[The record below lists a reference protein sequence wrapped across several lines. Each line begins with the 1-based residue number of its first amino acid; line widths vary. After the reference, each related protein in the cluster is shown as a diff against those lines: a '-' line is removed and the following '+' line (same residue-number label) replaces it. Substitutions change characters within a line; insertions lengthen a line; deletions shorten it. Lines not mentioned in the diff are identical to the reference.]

1 MDKVFCTIFT
11 PTYNRKELLKRV
23 YESLLIQ
30 TNNEFEWLIVD
41 DGSSDGTEEYI
52 NSIINENNKF
62 VIIYKKKENGGKH
75 RAINYGLDF
84 ANGEV
89 FAIVDS
95 DDYLTANAVEKIK
108 SWFKTIDGD
117 EKKFAGVAGQKGYS
131 VDAVIGTTFDGLYV
145 DARNNERRSKRITG
159 DKFEVYY
166 TEILKKN
173 KFPEFENEKFLTE
186 VIVWNRIANQNY
198 YLRWFNDII
207 CICEYLQNGLTD
219 NRKNLIERSPK
230 GYALNIKEQVKFGN
244 ISLKQKLGYYSFY
257 YSIRKKYKNIF
268 EVAME
273 IDANPIII
281 LVAYMIR
288 VLFIDGGKT

>member
-23 YESLLIQ
+23 YESLIIQ

-52 NSIINENNKF
+52 NSIINEHNKF

-75 RAINYGLDF
+75 RAINYGLGF

-108 SWFKTIDGD
+108 EWFKTIIGD

-131 VDAVIGTTFDGLYV
+131 IVEAIGTTFDGLYV
-145 DARNNERRSKRITG
+145 DAKNNERSSKKISG

-198 YLRWFNDII
+198 YIRWFNDII
-207 CICEYLQNGLTD
+207 YICEYLPQGLTD
-219 NRKNLIERSPK
+219 NRERLIESSPA

-268 EVAME
+268 EVARE